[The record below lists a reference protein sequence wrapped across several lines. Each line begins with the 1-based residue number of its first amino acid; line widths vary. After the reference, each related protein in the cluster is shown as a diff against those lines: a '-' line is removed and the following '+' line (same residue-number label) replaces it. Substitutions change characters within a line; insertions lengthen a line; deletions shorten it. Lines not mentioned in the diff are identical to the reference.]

1 MVFGSV
7 IVPSWVRPQWSSG
20 VAGPPSVVFFGD
32 RSRRRSIATSID
44 RSTHRRIEASIATRD
59 RSIASRVRPGA
70 RPSARAAG
78 ARECATPGHVLRD
91 QWGGAGAPGGDAER
105 RAVREIV
112 DREGDR
118 GARANR
124 GRGEGDGRTRAGD
137 RGERG
142 ADAT

>member
-1 MVFGSV
+1 M
-7 IVPSWVRPQWSSG
+7 
-20 VAGPPSVVFFGD
+20 
-32 RSRRRSIATSID
+32 
-44 RSTHRRIEASIATRD
+44 ASERFNTPCPAACYPD
-59 RSIASRVRPGA
+59 D
-70 RPSARAAG
+70 ARAEAASFDY
-78 ARECATPGHVLRD
+78 ARADCATCPRNPVWLVY
-91 QWGGAGAPGGDAER
+91 QQPAPWGGAGAPGGDAER

>member
-1 MVFGSV
+1 MIKKKGGGGGGGGG
-7 IVPSWVRPQWSSG
+7 RG
-20 VAGPPSVVFFGD
+20 GG
-32 RSRRRSIATSID
+32 
-44 RSTHRRIEASIATRD
+44 
-59 RSIASRVRPGA
+59 GGGG
-70 RPSARAAG
+70 AAG

>member
-7 IVPSWVRPQWSSG
+7 IALSRVRPQYFFRSS
-20 VAGPPSVVFFGD
+20 D
-32 RSRRRSIATSID
+32 RSIDASID
-44 RSTHRRIEASIATRD
+44 RRIEASIA
-59 RSIASRVRPGA
+59 SRVRPRA

>member
-1 MVFGSV
+1 
-7 IVPSWVRPQWSSG
+7 
-20 VAGPPSVVFFGD
+20 VVFFGD
-32 RSRRRSIATSID
+32 RSRRRSIDRSID

-59 RSIASRVRPGA
+59 RSIASRVRPRA

-124 GRGEGDGRTRAGD
+124 GRGEGDGRTRAAIAAN
-137 RGERG
+137 G
-142 ADAT
+142 ARMRREL